1 MTRGQQIQIFGLAIA
16 VAFCGML
23 VVDNWMGTIRPAN
36 AATAGV
42 SNNGIIAA
50 TVGMGSEKEVLV
62 LLDSANGATAMYY
75 ADKSGIQFLS
85 SRNTSFDVQVP
96 DYNDKS
102 KVKWQQ
108 IRAAIA
114 AADKDK

>member
-1 MTRGQQIQIFGLAIA
+1 MTRGQQVQIFSLAIA

-23 VVDNWMGTIRPAN
+23 VLDNWMGAVQPAN

-42 SNNGIIAA
+42 SNNGIVAT
-50 TVGMGSEKEVLV
+50 TVGMGSEKEALV
-62 LLDSANGATAMYY
+62 LMDTSNGSTAMYY
-75 ADKSGIQFLS
+75 GDKSGIQFIAN
-85 SRNTSFDVQVP
+85 RTITYDVQVP

-114 AADKDK
+114 AADK